1 MEINIPASMKTEH
14 DELHKELSKA
24 TAYGGRVGEA
34 AKEVA
39 RLLHPHFLN
48 EEEYA
53 LPPLGILQHLAKG
66 FIDPDMKEVLVMT
79 EKLKAKLPEMLAE
92 HRAIVHALERLV
104 KIAKEDNQPRMV
116 LFAEKLM
123 MHARAE
129 EEVSYP
135 TAILIGEYLK
145 LRL

>member
-1 MEINIPASMKTEH
+1 MEINIPASLKAEH
-14 DELHKELSKA
+14 DQLHEELAKA
-24 TAYGGRVGEA
+24 MQSGGRTGEA
-34 AKEVA
+34 ALEVA
-39 RLLHPHFLN
+39 RRLHPHFLK

-66 FIDPDMKEVLVMT
+66 FIDPDMKPVLAMT
-79 EKLKAKLPEMLAE
+79 ERFKNHLPEMLAE
-92 HRAIVHALERLV
+92 HRAIVHELERLI
-104 KIAKEDNQPRMV
+104 KIAKEENQPQMV

-129 EEVSYP
+129 EEVTYP
-135 TAILIGEYLK
+135 TAVLIGEYLK

>member
-1 MEINIPASMKTEH
+1 MEINIPASIKSEH
-14 DELHKELSKA
+14 DELHEALAKA
-24 TAYGGRVGEA
+24 VSSGGRTGEA

-39 RLLHPHFLN
+39 RLLHPHFLK

-79 EKLKAKLPEMLAE
+79 EKLKTRLPEMLAE

-104 KIAKEDNQPRMV
+104 KIAKEDNQPQIV

-123 MHARAE
+123 MHARTE
-129 EEVSYP
+129 EEVTYP
-135 TAILIGEYLK
+135 TAILIGEYLRLK
-145 LRL
+145 L